1 MVTETWKVS
10 AEKASGGDDDDDDA
24 GLWTCCC
31 CPQPLSLT

>member
-1 MVTETWKVS
+1 MVTETWKMKT
-10 AEKASGGDDDDDDA
+10 EKARGGGDDDDA

>member
-1 MVTETWKVS
+1 MVTETWKMRT
-10 AEKASGGDDDDDDA
+10 EKARGGDDDDDA

>member
-1 MVTETWKVS
+1 MVTETWKMKT
-10 AEKASGGDDDDDDA
+10 EKTRGGDDDDDA

>member
-1 MVTETWKVS
+1 MVTETWEMRT
-10 AEKASGGDDDDDDA
+10 EKARGGGDDDDA

>member
-1 MVTETWKVS
+1 MVTETWKVRT
-10 AEKASGGDDDDDDA
+10 EKARGGGDDDDA

>member
-1 MVTETWKVS
+1 MVTETWKMKT
-10 AEKASGGDDDDDDA
+10 EKASGGGDDDDA

>member
-1 MVTETWKVS
+1 MVTETWKMRT
-10 AEKASGGDDDDDDA
+10 EKARGGGDDDDA

>member
-1 MVTETWKVS
+1 MVTETWKMKT
-10 AEKASGGDDDDDDA
+10 EKARGGGDDDDDA

>member
-1 MVTETWKVS
+1 MVTETWKMRT
-10 AEKASGGDDDDDDA
+10 EKARGGDNDDA